1 MIPPTARL
9 KPDPPSEATMPYRN
23 SATSLPS
30 RRTATPTTTANATSA
45 LFPSE
50 TACPTARIS
59 PAISLP
65 CRAIQT
71 LCQVNIITA
80 TLRIAALNSSCPI
93 PANSWDKAPAN
104 AATTQAASAPAST
117 PPTIQRLRCGT
128 EPVTASTMPIIN
140 PASKTSRKTM
150 MSAASIGARLLHDQ
164 GAARLFVE
172 VVVKF
177 VAPGF
182 QCPHIDDALAV
193 GGDHLFDP
201 QRFALK
207 LHGFGVEVLDPESE
221 GFVGGGAHLARLE
234 LAVGIAH
241 LNLRRLLRV
250 RGRYRKQRN
259 RANSGERQF
268 SHRDQHSRLLS
279 AFTGVKEDQNS

>member
-1 MIPPTARL
+1 MMPPIARL
-9 KPDPPSEATMPYRN
+9 KADPPSVATTPYKN

-30 RRTATPTTTANATSA
+30 RRTATPTTKASA
-45 LFPSE
+45 SSDLVPSA

-71 LCQVNIITA
+71 LCHVNIITA
-80 TLRIAALNSSCPI
+80 TARMAALNSSCPI
-93 PANSWDKAPAN
+93 PANSCDNAPAN
-104 AATTQAASAPAST
+104 AATAQAASAPAST
-117 PPTIQRLRCGT
+117 PPMIQRLRCGT

-140 PASKTSRKTM
+140 PASKTSRNTM
-150 MSAASIGARLLHDQ
+150 ISAASTGARLLHDQ

-182 QCPHIDDALAV
+182 QCPHIDDPLAL

-201 QRFALK
+201 QRFAFK
-207 LHGFGVEVLDPESE
+207 LHGFGVEVLDPKRD
-221 GFVGGGAHLARLE
+221 GFVGGRAQLARLE

-241 LNLRRLLRV
+241 LNLGRLLRP
-250 RGRYRKQRN
+250 RGKHREHRDG
-259 RANSGERQF
+259 ANS
-268 SHRDQHSRLLS
+268 
-279 AFTGVKEDQNS
+279 

>member
-104 AATTQAASAPAST
+104 AATMQAASAPAST

-128 EPVTASTMPIIN
+128 EPVTASTMPTIN

-150 MSAASIGARLLHDQ
+150 ISAASIGACLLYNE

-172 VVVKF
+172 VVVEF
-177 VAPGF
+177 VASGL
-182 QCPHIDDALAV
+182 QRPHIDDTLAV
-193 GGDHLFDP
+193 GGDDLFDP
-201 QRFALK
+201 QRFALE
-207 LHGFGVEVLDPESE
+207 LHGFGVEVLDPQ
-221 GFVGGGAHLARLE
+221 GDRFIGRRAQLAGLE
-234 LAVGIAH
+234 LALGVAH
-241 LNLRRLLRV
+241 LKLRRLLRP
-250 RGRYRKQRN
+250 RWSERN
-259 RANSGERQF
+259 HRDRANSG
-268 SHRDQHSRLLS
+268 
-279 AFTGVKEDQNS
+279 